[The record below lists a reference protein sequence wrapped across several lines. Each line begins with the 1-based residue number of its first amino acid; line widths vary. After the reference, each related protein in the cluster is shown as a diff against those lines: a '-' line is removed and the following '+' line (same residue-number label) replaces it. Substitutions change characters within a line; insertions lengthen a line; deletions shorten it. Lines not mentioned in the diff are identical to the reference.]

1 MDSLFGIPAHPLIV
15 HAAVVLVPLAAIGII
30 ALSVSAKVRRRLGV
44 VVVGLAVLAVGFVG
58 LAQQSGESLQEQVTR
73 TQLVKEH
80 TRMGDNVLP
89 WALGMLVFSGGL
101 VALDLWRRHG
111 TDVKSMVGVNGGAG
125 SDGPAETATTAGA
138 ATTIVAADAP
148 TSTSAPGWVRPTMIV
163 LAVLASV
170 TAIGA
175 TVEVYLVGHSGA
187 KAVWNSPDGTNPTKP
202 GEGHRD

>member
-1 MDSLFGIPAHPLIV
+1 MDSLFGIPAHPLVV
-15 HAAVVLVPLAAIGII
+15 HAAVVFVPLAAIGII
-30 ALSVSAKVRRRLGV
+30 AISVSAKVRRRLGV

-58 LAQQSGESLQEQVTR
+58 LAQQSGESLQEQVQR

-80 TRMGDNVLP
+80 TRMGENVLP
-89 WALGMLVFSGGL
+89 WALGMLAFSGGL

-111 TDVKSMVGVNGGAG
+111 TDVRSMVGMSGPAAVDGAG
-125 SDGPAETATTAGA
+125 GSAQATLVAEAPASSA
-138 ATTIVAADAP
+138 AP
-148 TSTSAPGWVRPTMIV
+148 PPGWVRPALVV

-202 GEGHRD
+202 GDGDRD